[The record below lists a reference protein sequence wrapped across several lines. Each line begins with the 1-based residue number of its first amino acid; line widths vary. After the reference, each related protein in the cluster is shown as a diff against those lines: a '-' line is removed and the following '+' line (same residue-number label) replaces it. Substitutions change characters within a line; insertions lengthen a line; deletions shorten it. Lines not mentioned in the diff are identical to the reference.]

1 MIRRYGPAFWEGQG
15 ARLTPSQRK
24 VLAALAACRTHEMG
38 SHDYECEHCG
48 QTVSLYNSCN
58 DRHCPKCQASRRAAW
73 LDQRR
78 QELLP
83 VEYFHVVFTVPEEL
97 VVLAAAHPRK
107 FYTLLFRAVKETLM
121 EVAAEPQH
129 LGAQLGG
136 LMVLHTWGQTLVLHP
151 HVHVIVPGGGLSPD
165 GQAWRGCPRG
175 FFLPAKVLSAVFRG
189 KLLEYLKQEQQAGG
203 LPFTGGLAHLEPPPS
218 FAQWLSPLY
227 DIDWVAYV
235 EPPDDREPEQVL
247 KYLARYTY
255 RVAISND
262 RLVSIDDQAVTFRYK
277 DYARDGQW
285 HTMSL
290 PPEEFLRRF
299 CQHILPPNFVRVRA
313 FGFMANCH
321 RAEKLALIRGLLAV
335 PAPLAEPPAEPAAPN
350 RACCPC
356 CGQKS
361 LRLIGRTPRP
371 CLRDLVAR
379 TYQRS
384 APDSS

>member
-1 MIRRYGPAFWEGQG
+1 VIRRYGAAFLAGPG

-38 SHDYECEHCG
+38 SHDYVCEHCG
-48 QTVSLYNSCN
+48 QAVSLYNSCN
-58 DRHCPKCQASRRAAW
+58 DRHCPQCQAGRRAAW
-73 LDQRR
+73 LEKRR

-97 VVLAAAHPRK
+97 TVLAAAHPRA
-107 FYTLLFRAVKETLM
+107 FYTLLFRAVKDTLLEM
-121 EVAAEPQH
+121 AADPQH
-129 LGAQLGG
+129 LGVQLGG

-151 HVHVIVPGGGLSPD
+151 HVHVLVPGGGLSPD
-165 GQAWRGCPRG
+165 GRQWRACPRG
-175 FFLPAKVLSAVFRG
+175 FFLRVEVLSAVFRG

-203 LPFTGGLAHLEPPPS
+203 LPLTGGLAHRDQPAR

-227 DIDWVAYV
+227 DIDWVVYV
-235 EPPDDREPEQVL
+235 EPPEDREPEQVL

-262 RLVSIDDQAVTFRYK
+262 RLVSLDDGQVTFRYK
-277 DYARDGQW
+277 DYARGKQW
-285 HTMSL
+285 RQMRL
-290 PPEEFLRRF
+290 PADEFLRRF
-299 CQHILPPNFVRVRA
+299 CQHILPPHFMRVRA
-313 FGFMANCH
+313 FGWMANCH
-321 RAEKLALIRGLLAV
+321 RAEKLALIRRLLAV
-335 PAPLAEPPAEPAAPN
+335 PTPVAESPPEAGWQG

-356 CGQKS
+356 CGQES
-361 LRLIGRTPRP
+361 LRLIGRRPRP

-379 TYQRS
+379 TDLRP